1 MDVKLETYT
10 IQHLLINKKKYTN
23 KKLYTTIIKNE
34 FTTDNESHEKKK
46 NKQTNKIN
54 KQNFS
59 LLQFNTVRFI
69 LLHLILCQKVTILSH

>member
-23 KKLYTTIIKNE
+23 KKLYTTIIKNA
-34 FTTDNESHEKKK
+34 FTTDNEGHEKK
-46 NKQTNKIN
+46 KQTNKIN

>member
-34 FTTDNESHEKKK
+34 FTTDNESHEKKT
-46 NKQTNKIN
+46 NKQTK
-54 KQNFS
+54 
-59 LLQFNTVRFI
+59 
-69 LLHLILCQKVTILSH
+69 